1 MIDSFRSDYRFL
13 SNYYP
18 SVVNYCD
25 EVDDRDYPT
34 VEHAYQAAKSEMLE
48 DRIKIASLA
57 TPAEAKSEGQLLTLR
72 PAWDKMKLTI
82 MEHLVRQKF
91 YRNEKL
97 AKRLLDTGDEELI
110 EGNNWGDR
118 YWGQCN
124 GIGENHL
131 GRILMQIREE
141 LRVKLCATSRS

>member
-1 MIDSFRSDYRFL
+1 MIDLFRSEYRFL

-34 VEHAYQAAKSEMLE
+34 VEHAYQAAKSEQLE

-118 YWGQCN
+118 YWGKCD
-124 GIGENHL
+124 GVGDNHL

-141 LRVKLCATSRS
+141 LRVKLCAASRS